1 MSPPARRESPGRS
14 FGAVV
19 PDEFEAWRPRA
30 SSRGHQPSARRRRPA
45 EARATSRTIWGRI
58 PDTEI
63 EEVARQAA
71 DRRAAR
77 FAARQ
82 RFLGRHRVS
91 APRKPEAL
99 SLLRE
104 MGRVPK
110 LLAVALVT
118 ATLAVVVMFGLPWLK
133 VQRVEVEGSS
143 VVTRQQLLADAG
155 ARLGESTILLNA
167 PAISRSL
174 LAQPWVKDAS
184 VQIQWP
190 GALVLEVTPF
200 PAVMLYQQG
209 SEQQSLDA
217 SGASLGPSPGV
228 TPGKLPLLLDQRAI
242 GLARAGSVVLPARL
256 TQALAA
262 LDKVFP
268 ASYDGVTVSRYV
280 MTVSGALE
288 IESSAGWTADLGLA
302 LTNSQISSIGQKLE
316 ALRALGGQVNLLTA
330 GIKNI
335 YLEDPA
341 QVAVTY

>member
-1 MSPPARRESPGRS
+1 MSPPARQESPGRS

-19 PDEFEAWRPRA
+19 PDEFEAWRPRESA
-30 SSRGHQPSARRRRPA
+30 RGRQPTARRRRPE
-45 EARATSRTIWGRI
+45 EARATPRPIWGRI

-71 DRRAAR
+71 ERRSAR

-110 LLAVALVT
+110 VLAVALVA
-118 ATLAVVVMFGLPWLK
+118 ATLAVVVMFALPWLK

-143 VVTRQQLLADAG
+143 VVSQQQLLADAG
-155 ARLGESTILLNA
+155 ARFGESTILLNA

-174 LAQPWVKDAS
+174 LAQPWVRDAA
-184 VQIQWP
+184 VHIRWP
-190 GALVLEVTPF
+190 GTLVLAVTPL
-200 PAVMLYQQG
+200 PAVLVYQQG
-209 SEQQSLDA
+209 SQQQSLAA
-217 SGASLGPSPGV
+217 SGASLGPVHGLSTGR
-228 TPGKLPLLLDQRAI
+228 LPLLLDRRAL

-256 TQALAA
+256 TQALVA

-268 ASYDGVTVSRYV
+268 ASYDGVAVSRYV
-280 MTVSGALE
+280 MTASGALE

-302 LTNSQISSIGQKLE
+302 LTNSQITSIGQKLE

-330 GIKNI
+330 GIKDI